1 MNSCA
6 VEITTSA
13 FVVVNFTISCMNGY
27 PERAVR
33 EKMGGF
39 WEGNKGEK
47 MYHSLPRHGVVF
59 RGRIVAPLRTRTK

>member
-33 EKMGGF
+33 EKMVGF

-47 MYHSLPRHGVVF
+47 DVPLTSKAWGSLQGTHSGASAHQN
-59 RGRIVAPLRTRTK
+59 